1 MLKMKDIRK
10 WIVDLGVAED
20 SHVYI
25 GKLDNKKQ
33 KSIGIYSRPAS
44 GSPEIALGGLDCT
57 SYETRRLS
65 ILIHWSKGKSESEEV
80 AFELW
85 KKIRSTNS
93 LEIGNT
99 PVPYIRLMVPEPQ
112 DVGTDDNGVYEY
124 VIWLDL
130 IYSRK
135 EKESEEEVWQ
145 E

>member
-10 WIVDLGVAED
+10 WIVDLGIAED

-33 KSIGIYSRPAS
+33 KSIGIYSRSAS

-65 ILIHWSKGKSESEEV
+65 ILVHWSKGKSESEEV

-85 KKIRSTNS
+85 EKFRSTSS
-93 LEIGNT
+93 LTIGNT
-99 PVPYIRLMVPEPQ
+99 PVPYLRLMVPEPQ
-112 DVGTDDNGVYEY
+112 DVGTDDSGVYEY

-130 IYSRK
+130 IYLRK
-135 EKESEEEVWQ
+135 ENESEEKKWQ